1 MKSAFYCLV
10 IGLLLVMP
18 ASAEIYNVTI
28 STQLV
33 PEYDTAPVWGFT
45 EPFPVQFTIQI
56 NTDSGFDVFLPSSAW
71 LGPDLYGYTA
81 GAITMAPL
89 VVGTATFP
97 KSDITEDDGI
107 VSGYVASIWFD
118 APLSHGT
125 SPKMM
130 LWLENKNDPY
140 DELLFGGFTCGAAEC
155 WWEQSVDAE
164 DGELASYAYSESFTV
179 QVTRAAGPQ
188 AIPTLSEWGMIIMSL
203 ILAGSAI
210 WMIKRRQVA

>member
-1 MKSAFYCLV
+1 MKSVFFCLV
-10 IGLLLVMP
+10 IGLFLVVP

-28 STQLV
+28 STQLM
-33 PEYDTAPVWGFT
+33 PEYETDPVWGFT
-45 EPFPVQFTIQI
+45 ASFPVTFSMQI

-71 LGPDLYGYTA
+71 LGPDLYGYKA

-89 VVGTATFP
+89 AIGTATFP
-97 KSDITEDDGI
+97 KSDITEDDGL
-107 VSGYVASIWFD
+107 VPGYSASIWFD

-130 LWLENKNDPY
+130 LWIQNKTDPY
-140 DELLFGGFTCGAAEC
+140 DQLRFGGFVCGATEC
-155 WWEQSVDAE
+155 SWELDVDAE
-164 DGELASYAYSESFTV
+164 DGDLGNYANAESFTV